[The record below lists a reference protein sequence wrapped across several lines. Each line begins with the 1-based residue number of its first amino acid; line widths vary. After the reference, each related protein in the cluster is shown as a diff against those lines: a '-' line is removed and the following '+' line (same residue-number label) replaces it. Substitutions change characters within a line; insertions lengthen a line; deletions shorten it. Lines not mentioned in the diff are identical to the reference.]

1 MIIGMLQVCSMR
13 LQQIWVKA
21 DGLRVS
27 ATSQDPRSLL
37 HIIVFY
43 ILPQSFKTLA
53 VNIVKL

>member
-37 HIIVFY
+37 HIFCHNH
-43 ILPQSFKTLA
+43 S
-53 VNIVKL
+53 KLWQ